1 MNKVNK
7 VSKEL
12 KEAGYLIAGDQVT
25 NLRGDVV
32 GQMDPYG
39 TFLSKDD
46 VLLAII
52 EEGPVKPL
60 PVAPKAKPEAKA
72 VESKSI
78 TGLSAK
84 KYIGNK

>member
-1 MNKVNK
+1 VLMNKVNK

-25 NLRGDVV
+25 NLRGDVI

-52 EEGPVKPL
+52 EEGPVKAL
-60 PVAPKAKPEAKA
+60 PEAPKAKPDTKTT
-72 VESKSI
+72 K
-78 TGLSAK
+78 GK
-84 KYIGNK
+84 

>member
-1 MNKVNK
+1 MDKVNK

-12 KEAGYLIAGDQVT
+12 KEAGYLIVGDQVT
-25 NLRGDVV
+25 TKRGDVAGLV
-32 GQMDPYG
+32 DQHG
-39 TFLSKDD
+39 TFHSKDD
-46 VLLAII
+46 VLIAII
-52 EEGPVKPL
+52 KAGPVKPL

>member
-1 MNKVNK
+1 MKEVNK

-52 EEGPVKPL
+52 EEGPVKAL
-60 PVAPKAKPEAKA
+60 PEAPKAKPEAKA